1 MAPGF
6 AFAQQAQALA
16 GPMVMPD
23 GRHRRGR
30 TSMMQK
36 ELLRAMPSLRT
47 LPGHAEAIGGQLRS
61 GQLTIRTQRFADADE
76 AAFVRDLANRAM
88 LAAVG
93 LVGILTSAIRAAR
106 VDGASADATEART
119 LEGIGYV
126 GLFLGTVITMRV
138 VALVVRDRSA

>member
-1 MAPGF
+1 M
-6 AFAQQAQALA
+6 L
-16 GPMVMPD
+16 
-23 GRHRRGR
+23 
-30 TSMMQK
+30 QK
-36 ELLRAMPSLRT
+36 ELLGAAVAAHA
-47 LPGHAEAIGGQLRS
+47 PGHAEAIGGQLRS
-61 GQLTIRTQRFADADE
+61 GQLTLQTRRFADADE

-93 LVGILTSAIRAAR
+93 LVGILTSAVLLLAATAR
-106 VDGASADATEART
+106 DDSDEANT